1 MLPPLA
7 KGGQGTA
14 VKAPPPLTGGG
25 ELSQVGMVSIK
36 EVKVTKA
43 IFITGTDT
51 GVGKSI
57 ACAVIALLLRRQG
70 CSVGIM
76 KPVTSGCLERDGKL
90 VSEDAELLSFAAGV
104 PLSPDCTPYL
114 LKAPL
119 APSIAAT
126 LDGVRID
133 FRTIKDAYLRIA
145 EQYEYV
151 IVEGAG
157 GLMVPLAGGLLM
169 SDLAAHLGLPIAV
182 VARPGLGTINHTL
195 LTTFCAR
202 NLGLEV
208 KGVIINR
215 YPAFPDQAAEYA
227 PHLIASLCG
236 SQLLGVFPEVVADDD
251 KKVVEGVADL
261 LERDPATAVT
271 LRELFN

>member
-1 MLPPLA
+1 M
-7 KGGQGTA
+7 
-14 VKAPPPLTGGG
+14 
-25 ELSQVGMVSIK
+25 
-36 EVKVTKA
+36 TKS

-57 ACAVIALLLRRQG
+57 ASAAIAMLLRRQG
-70 CSVGIM
+70 HVVGVM
-76 KPVTSGCLERDGKL
+76 KPVTSGCLERGGVL
-90 VSEDAELLSFAAGV
+90 VSQDAELLCFAAET
-104 PLSPDCTPYL
+104 PLTADCTPYL

-119 APSIAAT
+119 APSIAASQE
-126 LDGVRID
+126 GVRID
-133 FRTIKDAYLRIA
+133 FQVIRGAYERIA
-145 EQYEYV
+145 AQSEFV

-157 GLMVPLAGGLLM
+157 GLMVPLIGGLLM

-202 NLGLEV
+202 NMGLDV
-208 KGVIINR
+208 KGVVINR
-215 YPAFPDQAAEYA
+215 YPESPDQAAEYA

-236 SQLLGVFPEVVADDD
+236 SQLLGVFPEVFGEDDRD
-251 KKVVEGVADL
+251 VVGRVVDL
-261 LERDPATAVT
+261 LERDPATAVM